1 MTLPSGNMHIG
12 DLYEMPNFS
21 PKTTGLSPGIAVW
34 CRTDLTDHGH
44 NRYMVKIRKN
54 GEWAGIYT
62 VGSSPSMAKNING
75 SISGQENTA
84 ILRWVSE
91 YASLIIGLI
100 DGKLDSSEFGI
111 GIQKLRGS

>member
-1 MTLPSGNMHIG
+1 
-12 DLYEMPNFS
+12 
-21 PKTTGLSPGIAVW
+21 
-34 CRTDLTDHGH
+34 
-44 NRYMVKIRKN
+44 
-54 GEWAGIYT
+54 
-62 VGSSPSMAKNING
+62 MAKNING

-111 GIQKLRGS
+111 EIQKLRGS